1 MIHLHLTSIVIA
13 IILFLVSAMMH
24 AGSKGQKVTHMIL
37 RVFYILILISGGYV
51 FSLQM
56 AGNQA
61 MEYGLKLVGGLLVI
75 SMMEIILMRKEKE
88 KSTGVLW
95 IIFILILAF
104 TVYMGYQLPLG
115 FLHAGF

>member
-13 IILFLVSAMMH
+13 IILFLVSAMMQ

-51 FSLQM
+51 FSKMM
-56 AGNQA
+56 AGSLA
-61 MEYGLKLVGGLLVI
+61 MEYGLKLLGGLFVI
-75 SMMEIILMRKEKE
+75 SMMELVLVRKEKE

-95 IIFILILAF
+95 ILFIIFLAF
-104 TVYMGYQLPLG
+104 TVYMGYRLPLG